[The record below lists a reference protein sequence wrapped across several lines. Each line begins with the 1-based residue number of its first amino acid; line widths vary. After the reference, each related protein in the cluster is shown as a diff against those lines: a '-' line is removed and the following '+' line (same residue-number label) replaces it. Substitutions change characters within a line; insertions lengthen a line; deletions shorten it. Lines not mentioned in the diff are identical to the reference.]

1 MNSPLAT
8 LVLSVRVPPSVMAL
22 VDQVAAAQSCDRS
35 EAVRQ
40 IINFGAPL
48 MISGKGLN
56 LSRILMTLEI
66 VAEDCLARAEAKGQD
81 SLKKLLETAQE
92 NMERHH
98 V

>member
-1 MNSPLAT
+1 MTTRLTSH
-8 LVLSVRVPPSVMAL
+8 VLSVRVPPNVMAL
-22 VDQVAAAQSCDRS
+22 VDRVAEAQSCARS
-35 EAVRQ
+35 EAVRH

-48 MISGKGLN
+48 IMSGKGLN

-81 SLKKLLETAQE
+81 NLKKLLETAQE
-92 NMERHH
+92 NLERHH